1 MKKIV
6 LPIRLL
12 HIENDGYHLQIKG
25 KINGKAANLLIDT
38 GASRTVFDLNR
49 IDRFFKKTDLRKNDQ
64 LSTGLGTNSMVSH
77 VSEIKRM
84 DLGGLIIANYEAIF
98 IDLSHVNASYEN
110 IKLKPIDGV
119 IGSDILVQFKAVI
132 NYEKM
137 ELTLKFK
144 N

>member
-6 LPIRLL
+6 LKIKLL
-12 HIENDGYHLQIKG
+12 NIENDGYHLLIKA
-25 KINGKAANLLIDT
+25 KINGKVANLLIDT

-49 IDRFFKKTDLRKNDQ
+49 MDKFINKKDLQKNDQ

-77 VSEIKRM
+77 VSEIKKL
-84 DLGGLIIANYEAIF
+84 DLNGLIIANYDGIF
-98 IDLSHVNASYEN
+98 IDLSHVNKSYEN

-119 IGSDILVQFKAVI
+119 IGSDILLQFKAVV

-137 ELTLKFK
+137 ELTLKV
-144 N
+144 

>member
-6 LPIRLL
+6 LKIKLL
-12 HIENDGYHLQIKG
+12 NIENDGYHLSIKA
-25 KINGKAANLLIDT
+25 KINGKVANLLIDT

-49 IDRFFKKTDLRKNDQ
+49 MDKFINKKDLKKNDQ
-64 LSTGLGTNSMVSH
+64 LSTGLGTSSMVSH
-77 VSEIKRM
+77 VSEIKKL
-84 DLGGLIIANYEAIF
+84 DLGGLIIANYDGIF
-98 IDLSHVNASYEN
+98 IDLSHVNKSYEN

-119 IGSDILVQFKAVI
+119 IGSDILLQFKAVV

-144 N
+144 P

>member
-6 LPIRLL
+6 LKIKLL
-12 HIENDGYHLQIKG
+12 NIENDGYHLSVKG

-49 IDRFFKKTDLRKNDQ
+49 MDKFINKKDLKKNDQ

-77 VSEIKRM
+77 VSEIKKL
-84 DLGGLIIANYEAIF
+84 DLGGLIIANYDAIF
-98 IDLSHVNASYEN
+98 IDLSHVNKSYEN

-119 IGSDILVQFKAVI
+119 IGSDILLQFKAVV

-137 ELTLKFK
+137 ELTLRFK
-144 N
+144 P